1 MEAKHTQGPWIV
13 AHDRKNPIV
22 EAAALE
28 DADGIWHNGGFI
40 IGRFFGDDARENAA
54 LVTAAP
60 DLLAALEAIKNELDL
75 WGDDSLET
83 FNLTACLKQITVAIA
98 KAKGK

>member
-1 MEAKHTQGPWIV
+1 MEAKHTLGPWTI

-28 DADGIWHNGGFI
+28 DADGIWHNGGYI

-60 DLLAALEAIKNELDL
+60 DMLAALEAIDEYE
-75 WGDDSLET
+75 DSDPAQGTRE
-83 FNLTACLKQITVAIA
+83 AEIAAMRRAAIC
-98 KAKGK
+98 KAKGRVK